1 MKRLIFFAVLGSLFF
16 GVTRCVHA
24 DSGRFSLPS
33 TDGTPVSLS
42 TDPTI
47 QLEVLCFLGVEC
59 PLAKVYAP
67 RLQRMADE
75 FADRGVR
82 FIGINS
88 NIQDSMEEV
97 AQYAAEHQL
106 TFPMAKDYDR
116 RVALQ
121 MGATRTPEVFVVDR
135 GGEIRYQGRIDDQF
149 QVGVSRKQATKHDL
163 RVALEQ
169 LLAGQTVT
177 DPRTSAPGCLIAL
190 PRPAGSAGQT
200 GAAGQSKTPQ
210 ITFCDQVIRLL
221 QKHCVDCHR
230 DGEIGPF
237 ALDRYEEVQGWA
249 DMSMEVI
256 DSGRMPPWHANPD
269 HGAFRNSRG
278 MNEAEKQVFRRWVES
293 GMPYGQAT
301 DLPPSPEYVPNW
313 RLSRKPDVVFPI
325 SEQPFELPADGTIE
339 YQYFVIDPQFKEER
353 WVRAAQVIPGNPAV
367 VHHCIAFAR
376 PPDGGDFRDISLLSA
391 YVPGQIRGELPSG
404 YAQRIAPGAKIV
416 LQMHYTPTGK
426 PEQDLTRLGLVFAD
440 ADDVTHEVYSLAC
453 INHNFEI
460 PPGVENYEVKGE
472 QNWFPKNGSLLAITP
487 HMHLRGKSFRVDRR
501 SGAVSEALLDVPAYD
516 FNWQHNYELIDP
528 LPLDSTDQISF
539 TAVFDNSTSNPNNPD
554 AQEYVTWGD
563 QTWQEMALTFLTVA
577 QPIDG
582 VNRNRLDPTGEKKQ
596 DKRSLRMKTE
606 DAQLQ
611 QQALRR
617 QAQWRQQ
624 ADRFAESYLNRFDRN
639 DDGFITA
646 HELPDSVRIFSFRK
660 MDHDHDDRISMDE
673 LSSAAFQRARNNKE
687 LPH

>member
-1 MKRLIFFAVLGSLFF
+1 MKRLIFFAVLGSLLF
-16 GVTRCVHA
+16 GATTDAQA
-24 DSGRFSLPS
+24 DPGLFSLPS

-75 FADRGVR
+75 FAARGVR

-97 AQYAAEHQL
+97 ARYAEEHQL
-106 TFPMAKDYDR
+106 TFPLAKDYDR

-135 GGEIRYQGRIDDQF
+135 AGEIRYQGRIDDQF
-149 QVGVSRKQATKHDL
+149 QVGVSRKQAMKHDL
-163 RVALEQ
+163 RNAIEQ
-169 LLAGQTVT
+169 LLAGQPVAV
-177 DPRTSAPGCLIAL
+177 PRTSAPGCLIAL
-190 PRPAGSAGQT
+190 PRQPSQASQPSQGNA
-200 GAAGQSKTPQ
+200 PE
-210 ITFCDQVIRLL
+210 ITFCDQVIRVLR
-221 QKHCVDCHR
+221 KHCVDCHR

-237 ALDRYEEVQGWA
+237 TLDDYEEVQGWA
-249 DMSMEVI
+249 DMSLEVI
-256 DSGRMPPWHANPD
+256 DSGRMPPWHANPE

-278 MNEAEKQVFRRWVES
+278 MNEADKQTFRRWVES

-301 DLPPSPEYVPNW
+301 DLPPSPKYVPDW
-313 RLSRKPDVVFPI
+313 RLTRTPDVVFPI
-325 SEQPFELPADGTIE
+325 SDQPFELPADGTIE

-453 INHNFEI
+453 INQDFEI
-460 PPGVENYEVKGE
+460 PPGVENYEVNGN
-472 QNWFPKNGSLLAITP
+472 QGWFPKNGSLLAITP

-501 SGAVSEALLDVPAYD
+501 SGAVSETLLDVPAYD

-554 AQEYVTWGD
+554 AKEYVTWGD

-577 QPIDG
+577 QPIDE
-582 VNRNRLDPTGEKKQ
+582 VKRSRLGQAGKKKA
-596 DKRSLRMKTE
+596 DERSLRMMTE
-606 DAQLQ
+606 DAESEQKKLKRQQQWQ
-611 QQALRR
+611 QQAE
-617 QAQWRQQ
+617 
-624 ADRFAESYLNRFDRN
+624 RFAEKYLKRFDGN
-639 DDGFITA
+639 EDGFITA
-646 HELPDSVRIFSFRK
+646 HELPDSVRIFSFWT
-660 MDHDHDDRISMDE
+660 MDQNHDDRISMDE

-687 LPH
+687 LPQ